1 MINSNFL
8 NFGAICEIIIV
19 IAKAMRLYCCFIFEA
34 RERDASAYEKRI
46 GMEMSES
53 LRKLIA
59 PHFLRRTKAM
69 VLENKK
75 ENTGREVTD
84 GFNQSDKENK
94 PENQAR

>member
-1 MINSNFL
+1 MYFL
-8 NFGAICEIIIV
+8 KFSAICEVIIV
-19 IAKAMRLYCCFIFEA
+19 IAKSIQLYFCFISEA

-69 VLENKK
+69 VLEDKK
-75 ENTGREVTD
+75 ENTGRDVTD
-84 GFNQSDKENK
+84 GSNQSDKENK
-94 PENQAR
+94 PANQARY

>member
-1 MINSNFL
+1 MYFL
-8 NFGAICEIIIV
+8 KFGTICSAIIV
-19 IAKAMRLYCCFIFEA
+19 IAKSIQLYCCFISEA

-69 VLENKK
+69 VLEGKK
-75 ENTGREVTD
+75 GNTGRDVTD
-84 GFNQSDKENK
+84 GSNQSDKENI
-94 PENQAR
+94 PDNQAR